1 MENNK
6 LNAKGI
12 IDSIDRFN
20 EHSEQICI
28 SLNGLEESLNG
39 FNKSISKLDELKEID
54 FTKEKID
61 QLKKYK
67 DKTDEVV
74 KGLQTI
80 DKDLD
85 GIEDL
90 IKNVSKFAE
99 EIQSVMKESH
109 SINFNNVSK
118 NVREIEKRL
127 NAFNKRIDTFVQSEL
142 LKKLDTH
149 YENLVEYFDKA
160 LENQKNVIDSIEGKL
175 EEVTSQQNT
184 IRLSSG
190 QGEIG
195 GSISLEGLDISSIKS
210 EIKNIVEETMKS
222 YIKEDTSKIS
232 IYRGFSEKVLKT
244 LSEEG
249 ELEASYILGE
259 RYYDLG
265 KIDEAVVEYEK
276 LVDSGDER
284 CKEKLIEIYYK
295 KVEEENPIYQE
306 KLGFELYRGK
316 IIEKD
321 IEKAITLL
329 EKAERNGSINSKRY
343 LELIRLK

>member
-74 KGLQTI
+74 KNLQTI
-80 DKDLD
+80 DKDLY

-90 IKNVSKFAE
+90 IKNISRFGE

-160 LENQKNVIDSIEGKL
+160 LEKQQKAIDSIEGKL

-190 QGEIG
+190 QDEVG

-222 YIKEDTSKIS
+222 YIKEDASKTS

-321 IEKAITLL
+321 IEKAIKLL

>member
-1 MENNK
+1 MENNQ

-39 FNKSISKLDELKEID
+39 FNKSISKLDGLKEID
-54 FTKEKID
+54 LTKEKID

-67 DKTDEVV
+67 DKASDTV
-74 KGLQTI
+74 KNLQTI

-85 GIEDL
+85 AMKEL
-90 IKNVSKFAE
+90 IKTVSTFGE
-99 EIQSVMKESH
+99 EIQSVMKESNA
-109 SINFNNVSK
+109 INFNTISK
-118 NVREIEKRL
+118 NVREIEKKL

-149 YENLVEYFDKA
+149 YESLVEYFDKA
-160 LENQKNVIDSIEGKL
+160 LEKQQKVIDSIEGKL
-175 EEVTSQQNT
+175 EQVTSQHNQIKT
-184 IRLSSG
+184 SSDG
-190 QGEIG
+190 QEEGA
-195 GSISLEGLDISSIKS
+195 SISLEGLDISSIKS
-210 EIKNIVEETMKS
+210 EIKKIIEETMGS
-222 YIKEDTSKIS
+222 YTPEGTSKAS

-249 ELEASYILGE
+249 ELEASFILGE

-265 KIDEAVVEYEK
+265 QIDQAVVEYEK
-276 LVDSGDER
+276 LVDSGDEI
-284 CKEKLIEIYYK
+284 CKDKLIEIYNK
-295 KVEEENPIYQE
+295 KAEEENPLYQE

-321 IEKAITLL
+321 IEKAIKLL